1 MFIPHFFKGLFR
13 TTVALG
19 AIAIAAPQASA
30 GVLHNGWNY
39 SIDALNDG
47 SGGYGYEIEGL
58 ATTETADSIYFA
70 LTGGTPLTGVYNDRA
85 QDDNVGWGDLFLNFS
100 GNTAR
105 KATNQGDMFGIRFAG
120 TNDSGVNKLGLYSN
134 VKTKNVAGK
143 NAGYKNLNHY
153 YTAESGKYDQYNTMG
168 TDLATKEDA
177 YAYLYGQ
184 NVANNPTDKNTKT
197 RNVIKKG
204 DFLGGIDFLSDSE
217 LGTAGLDFGNFG
229 VGNANTIGFKLSK
242 SLFNDILPDGISPF
256 MAHVF
261 LECANDAVAIASS
274 VTIPGESKDVPEP
287 ATLLGLGLFGL
298 VVAGQRRKSA
308 AKA

>member
-1 MFIPHFFKGLFR
+1 MFIPHLFKGLFR

-39 SIDALNDG
+39 SIDSLSDG

-58 ATTETADSIYFA
+58 ATKESADSIYFA
-70 LTGGTPLTGVYNDRA
+70 LTGGTPITGVQENAAHDG
-85 QDDNVGWGDLFLNFS
+85 NIGWGDLFLNFS
-100 GNTAR
+100 GDTA
-105 KATNQGDMFGIRFAG
+105 KQATEQGNLFGIRFAD
-120 TNDSGVNKLGLYSN
+120 TNDSGVNQVGLYSN
-134 VKTKNVAGK
+134 VKTKSVTGQN
-143 NAGYKNLNHY
+143 NGYGSLKQY
-153 YTAESGKYDQYNTMG
+153 YDWGYDRYNTFG

-177 YAYLYGQ
+177 YAYLYG
-184 NVANNPTDKNTKT
+184 NDVANNPTYNNTIVQ
-197 RNVIKKG
+197 NSIG
-204 DFLGGIDFLSDSE
+204 QGNFLGGIDFLSNSDLAS
-217 LGTAGLDFGNFG
+217 TGLDFGNFG
-229 VGNANTIGFKLSK
+229 VGNAHTIGFKFSK
-242 SLFNDILPDGISPF
+242 SLLADILPDGISPF

-287 ATLLGLGLFGL
+287 TTLLGLGLFGL
-298 VVAGQRRKSA
+298 VVAGQRRKSV